1 MTFWEKENNRDRKKI
16 SGYQKLGEGA
26 MSRQNT
32 GYFQGN
38 EILYM
43 ILQWSAGT
51 THAIQ
56 TQGIYQEWILRAA
69 AINSGGI
76 SIYHCCWL

>member
-1 MTFWEKENNRDRKKI
+1 MTFWETENNRDREKI
-16 SGYQKLGEGA
+16 SGYQKLEEGV

-38 EILYM
+38 EKLYM

-51 THAIQ
+51 T
-56 TQGIYQEWILRAA
+56 QGIHQEWILIPA
-69 AINSGGI
+69 AINSGGH
-76 SIYHCCWL
+76 SIIAVG